1 MSSKHELFNSYFVF
15 ADHEGKQAFEED
27 TIFIPRSSNILVI
40 STVLYAS
47 LMIDTISQSII

>member
-40 STVLYAS
+40 STV
-47 LMIDTISQSII
+47 